1 MAFWIVFVN
10 ESLLP
15 PMEYFVKEKK
25 EKVVFKSFNT
35 NYLNWIFSQE
45 GADQL
50 YDIFIKENGDLII
63 QFLVMKYNL
72 KGSKQSNDEIH
83 QLDFYV
89 NNLIEIYK
97 NPIKINEEISKNQME
112 VEEKSHTASNE
123 SELEKTKSMTGS
135 VGSPFGGKN
144 LASLKMDDMFS
155 KTEFMFTMNPLF
167 GKECNNDITLYE
179 NLNCIEINDDVNDE
193 QSLKFY

>member
-1 MAFWIVFVN
+1 
-10 ESLLP
+10 
-15 PMEYFVKEKK
+15 
-25 EKVVFKSFNT
+25 
-35 NYLNWIFSQE
+35 
-45 GADQL
+45 
-50 YDIFIKENGDLII
+50 
-63 QFLVMKYNL
+63 MKYNL

-135 VGSPFGGKN
+135 VGSPLGGKN
-144 LASLKMDDMFS
+144 IASLKMDDMFS